1 MSEEDFNLVM
11 DVNFFGVVRGTRV
24 FLPLLAPRSKAWI
37 VNISSVFGMMAYPT
51 QSAYCASKF
60 AVKGFTETLRLE
72 LAQSH
77 PSVQVVCVH
86 PGGIKTNVA
95 RNAKFIKG
103 FNGVDDAASSADQ
116 FDKAARTSADQAAET
131 IIRAMESGEV
141 RVRIGADAR
150 FIDLLTR
157 LMPKRY
163 FSVIGR
169 FLG

>member
-1 MSEEDFNLVM
+1 
-11 DVNFFGVVRGTRV
+11 
-24 FLPLLAPRSKAWI
+24 
-37 VNISSVFGMMAYPT
+37 MMAYPT

-77 PSVQVVCVH
+77 PLVQVICVH

-103 FNGVDDAASSADQ
+103 IHGTDDAKSSADQ
-116 FDKAARTSADQAAET
+116 FEKMARTTAEQAAEV
-131 IIRAMESGEV
+131 IIRAMETGDV

-150 FIDLLTR
+150 FIDILTR

-169 FLG
+169 LMG